1 MVKEL
6 LFHFALQERLH
17 CLLEIRQVTLV
28 DKEVKFMAVVVR
40 EVSVLLICTQSM
52 PLFDKVKYAKL
63 PIIGTL
69 YFSNLTQDF
78 IDFGQVINK
87 LHFCRS
93 DVFNKVLLLF
103 VKCLRYP

>member
-1 MVKEL
+1 
-6 LFHFALQERLH
+6 
-17 CLLEIRQVTLV
+17 
-28 DKEVKFMAVVVR
+28 MAVVVR

-52 PLFDKVKYAKL
+52 PLFDKVKYAEL

-69 YFSNLTQDF
+69 YFPNLTQDF